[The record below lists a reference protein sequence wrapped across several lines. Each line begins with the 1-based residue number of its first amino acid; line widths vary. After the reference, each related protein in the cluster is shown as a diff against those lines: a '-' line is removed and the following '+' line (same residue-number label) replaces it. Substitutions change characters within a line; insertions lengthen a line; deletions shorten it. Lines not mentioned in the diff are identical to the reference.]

1 MNTNCPHCHTPINIE
16 TAVED
21 DSARQLFGVLSKEIT
36 PAMVAY
42 LGLFKPR
49 KQSLR
54 WSRAY
59 LLANTALALCEDRTL
74 LNHAMIE
81 TVESMRERRQRP
93 DWKPLTTHN
102 YLSSVITTLSAR
114 DPGQHSTAVKS
125 PLTGQSKIAQSKT
138 SQSIEILKTLTPPD
152 SVDAWFARVVCD
164 AHIDMLLLGLDNTPA
179 SDVMEL
185 AATRFIKELWPR
197 REWSENSRE
206 LGANKVRKSIVTEAE
221 RNRRWPTPK
230 SVLEHIPR

>member
-1 MNTNCPHCHTPINIE
+1 MNIPCPHCHTPINIE
-16 TAVED
+16 AASED

-49 KQSLR
+49 KQALR

-59 LLANTALALCEDRTL
+59 LLANTALALCDDPAL
-74 LNHAMIE
+74 LNFAMVE
-81 TVESMRERRQRP
+81 TVESMRERRQQAS
-93 DWKPLTTHN
+93 WKPLTNHN
-102 YLSSVITTLSAR
+102 YLSSVINSIASRGETT
-114 DPGQHSTAVKS
+114 HSTAIKS
-125 PLTGQSKIAQSKT
+125 PLTGSSKT
-138 SQSIEILKTLTPPD
+138 AQSIEILKGLTAPRDIPE
-152 SVDAWFARVVCD
+152 WFTRVVCD

-179 SDVMEL
+179 SDVMEM

-197 REWSENSRE
+197 REWVATSRE
-206 LGANKVRKSIVTEAE
+206 LGANKLRKSITDEAE

-230 SVLEHIPR
+230 AVLEHIQR